1 MDATAQTL
9 KLYRQLEATHRQMLE
24 VAKTDD
30 WEEVAAL
37 GQVAEATTI
46 ELGSIERAITL
57 SAEDREIVTA
67 LTRQTLELIEELR
80 KLAEPARADRSAELA
95 SGTVRSRLAD
105 RYGV

>member
-1 MDATAQTL
+1 MDAAAQTL

-24 VAKTDD
+24 IARTDD

-37 GQVAEATTI
+37 GQIAEATTI
-46 ELGSIERAITL
+46 ELGNIERTIVL

-67 LTRQTLELIEELR
+67 LTRQTLELIDELR

-95 SGTVRSRLAD
+95 SGTVRNRLAD